1 MWGIPREGM
10 WWTQRLRGW
19 GSKGEGPVKEDGSLS
34 LVSRRKDGTINRR
47 RAVRREDEC
56 LSNIDIELRCQ

>member
-10 WWTQRLRGW
+10 WWTQPLRGW
-19 GSKGEGPVKEDGSLS
+19 GSKGEGPVKGDGSLS
-34 LVSRRKDGTINRR
+34 LVSRRKDGTTNRR
-47 RAVRREDEC
+47 RAVRREDES